1 MIVKHMVP
9 NSLIKLDVESKF
21 LINSYGKSTEDYY
34 IKNNKLYSKLTEN
47 STYFVHDNGW
57 DHGSPRFH
65 DALEL
70 NKLYLN

>member
-1 MIVKHMVP
+1 MNNYFTIPCMIL
-9 NSLIKLDVESKF
+9 LI
-21 LINSYGKSTEDYY
+21 IGIIYY